1 MHIVKFALRFLSRQ
15 KAFTFINILGLALS
29 LACCIVLSRY
39 LYREITAES
48 HAKDIETIIVPYRI
62 SDVYGTH
69 LYTDLSDLRDMYKK
83 DFRDELGKVC
93 IESCKFITGSEKD
106 FSCDKRNI
114 NVSTLV
120 VDSLFLNFFDYNIEG
135 DRNAMYRP
143 DGCWISRKLLA
154 RLGFSVQE
162 AIGKPIVSMGQN
174 LVIAGIFDTPK
185 TKSIYNPDVII
196 SHRATN
202 SWTIMGSEWMRVPKG
217 FDLKAWNEKM
227 HTFEEKEDSRIV
239 WRDNTH
245 ENQFLAW
252 KDFYMRPDMGDYDD
266 ASELHGD
273 KSVDTILAI
282 VMLLILIVGI
292 TNFINLY
299 LVYWQKRQREEGV
312 RRVFGQKGFQL
323 FAELWTELFCI
334 TAAAV
339 LFTWLLVEITAPTTN
354 ELLRDELAY
363 SNFDWALTA
372 CILIVL
378 PLVTLVFPMHRSLQG
393 SVLSKLQI
401 RSGSIQSLR
410 MRTFVLGFQY
420 LITFS
425 LVVMALWMQHHLD
438 FLLNSPIGFEYENVI
453 IAKPLRI
460 YEGYGRDAEG
470 NPTYNSNRREAYD
483 ALTIIKD
490 RLKESTNFEAC
501 EIINYTPLMHG
512 NHYYDYVNEKGDEIK
527 ALKLQFTPD
536 WLDVFG
542 VKITEGKLFL
552 NDNPDI
558 KDPCYDK
565 WVVNETALKALG
577 YNSIDSAYA
586 QSVIPLS
593 IHYDYETKSTVKD
606 GIDLVPIVGV
616 LNDFYSQHRTL
627 GLVPTFFHITPGI
640 QFVDNITNL
649 AIRVKDGHKQ
659 AAVDELKKICSEVC
673 PNDELYY
680 HWYKDDVEA
689 QYNDDRLLARIYTL
703 FSGIAI
709 IICCLG
715 LLGLS
720 LFDIRQRYR
729 EIAIRKA
736 IGAHRK
742 ELYLLLARKYL
753 YVIAVTFAL
762 SIPITYSLVHR
773 YTESFI
779 ESASLNALIYIEAL
793 CIVILITALT
803 LIYQLERAAR
813 INVSEVMKTE

>member
-1 MHIVKFALRFLSRQ
+1 MYILKFAFRFLSCQ
-15 KAFTFINILGLALS
+15 KAFTLINIVGLALS

-62 SDVYGTH
+62 SDVYGSQ
-69 LYTDLSDLRDMYKK
+69 LYKDLSSLREQYEK
-83 DFRDELGKVC
+83 DFGDELEKIC
-93 IESCKFITGSEKD
+93 TESCKFIRGYDED
-106 FSCDKRNI
+106 LSCDNRNI
-114 NVSTLV
+114 YVNTLV

-143 DGCWISRKLLA
+143 DGCWISRKLLT
-154 RLGFSVQE
+154 RLGLSAQD
-162 AIGKPIVSMGQN
+162 AIGKPIVSMGQS
-174 LVIAGIFDTPK
+174 LVIAGIFDAPK

-196 SHRATN
+196 SHSANRY
-202 SWTIMGSEWMRVPKG
+202 WTKMGSEWMRVSKG

-227 HTFEEKEDSRIV
+227 YSFKEKENSRIV
-239 WRDNTH
+239 WSDKKD

-252 KDFYMRPDMGDYDD
+252 KDFYMRPDMADNDG

-312 RRVFGQKGFQL
+312 RRVFGQKRFQL

-339 LFTWLLVEITAPTTN
+339 LLAWLLVEITTPMCN
-354 ELLRDELAY
+354 EMLKDELAY
-363 SNFDWALTA
+363 SSFDWILTA
-372 CILIVL
+372 CILVVL
-378 PLVTLVFPMHRSLQG
+378 PLVTLVFPMHRSMQG
-393 SVLSKLQI
+393 SVLTKLQI
-401 RSGSIQSLR
+401 RSGSVQSLR

-438 FLLNSPIGFEYENVI
+438 FLLNSPIGFEYENVLL
-453 IAKPLRI
+453 AKPI
-460 YEGYGRDAEG
+460 SIHEGYGKDEEG
-470 NPTYNSNRREAYD
+470 NVTYNSNRKEAYD
-483 ALTIIKD
+483 AMMLIKD

-501 EIINYTPLMHG
+501 DIVNYHPLVHG
-512 NHYYDYVNEKGDEIK
+512 DYNYSFFNEKGDEIK
-527 ALKLQFTPD
+527 ALMIDLTPD

-552 NDNPDI
+552 TDNPEMTDQ
-558 KDPCYDK
+558 CYDK
-565 WVVNETALKALG
+565 WVANETALKALG
-577 YNSIDSAYA
+577 YKSIDGAYA
-586 QSVIPLS
+586 RTDHALAMSWDSGTQTTIK
-593 IHYDYETKSTVKD
+593 H

-616 LNDFYSQHRTL
+616 LSDFYSQHRTL
-627 GLVPTFFHITPGI
+627 GLTPTFFYIAPMVR
-640 QFVDNITNL
+640 FVDNNTDL

-742 ELYLLLARKYL
+742 DLYLLLVRKYV
-753 YVIAVTFAL
+753 YVIAVTFVL
-762 SIPITYSLVHR
+762 SIPITYMLINR

-779 ESASLNALIYIEAL
+779 ESAPVTYSIYLGAFG
-793 CIVILITALT
+793 IVILITAIT